1 MFGLKQVP
9 GCVLFGAKP
18 LDNSIPQ
25 ALPVIPERPRE
36 TAELIT

>member
-1 MFGLKQVP
+1 MFGLQQAP

-18 LDNSIPQ
+18 LDNSILQ
-25 ALPVIPERPRE
+25 ALPVNPERPRE